1 MVEIPTVFPDRSG
14 TLVHDAFFELQQQ
27 GDTPLLPL
35 REGAVFRSM
44 PPHTYRTG
52 AECFR
57 VHPLSRQDEPLVT
70 CPSGRG
76 CLDGIKGFGGPICEC
91 EVFDGP
97 IETELVVG
105 LTDEDFEDNDG
116 PFLIVGRRVSAAL
129 DRSRLPGVELI
140 PCQLEPAERHTGC
153 RGTLPTGVSILQP
166 RAAYCLRAWRLVGT
180 ANVCP
185 HCGQG
190 CIVCDVCGAM
200 HTRCES
206 CGREITCSADTPAEK
221 RNGRV
226 VYRHDWMTANCVIDG
241 SRWGGEDLL
250 CGWGLL
256 IASRRIVD
264 LLISLDAQGFS
275 AEPIPVW
282 VDNMTKDQLARLEE
296 AKRPVKG

>member
-1 MVEIPTVFPDRSG
+1 ML
-14 TLVHDAFFELQQQ
+14 TLHRNAMASRRRQ
-27 GDTPLLPL
+27 
-35 REGAVFRSM
+35 AV
-44 PPHTYRTG
+44 
-52 AECFR
+52 
-57 VHPLSRQDEPLVT
+57 
-70 CPSGRG
+70 
-76 CLDGIKGFGGPICEC
+76 LDGSLW
-91 EVFDGP
+91 DGSDFLNAH
-97 IETELVVG
+97 IESFATRRFV
-105 LTDEDFEDNDG
+105 DFLLSIHAA
-116 PFLIVGRRVSAAL
+116 PFIAEPAWVWVDKMTKEQLAR
-129 DRSRLPGVELI
+129 
-140 PCQLEPAERHTGC
+140 LEPAERHPGC
-153 RGTLPTGVSILQP
+153 RGTLSTGVSILQP